1 MNTRRTFLGAV
12 VATAI
17 TVFISPTVSAEQV
30 YELKVSTF
38 VPPSHTINREITR
51 WAADLKQ
58 KSNGRLILKL
68 FPSSQMGPVNRQFDL
83 ARTGVADIS
92 YVLQGAT
99 PGRFPLTELA
109 QYPGLIPNG
118 KVGSQALM
126 DVKDLLEKEYA
137 GVKVLYFMSTPPVP
151 LLMASK
157 EITTIDQMHGLRIRH
172 PGTVYASLIS
182 ALGATPVGV
191 APSEIADALNKGTVD
206 GALMSYEG
214 AESFQLG
221 ADLKYAT
228 AFNAGVVTFAM
239 VMNPKSYA
247 SLPRD
252 LQKLIDD
259 STGIMA
265 AKRVGTASDQ
275 ADEHGLQYMRKH
287 DVKVVTLS
295 EADSKTYE
303 KITTKLID
311 DKVAALE
318 AKGLPGKAMLKRLK
332 DAVAARAKGQ

>member
-1 MNTRRTFLGAV
+1 MNTRRKFLGAAAAAAV
-12 VATAI
+12 
-17 TVFISPTVSAEQV
+17 TVLMSPAVAEQV
-30 YELKVSTF
+30 YELKVSSYL
-38 VPPSHTINREITR
+38 PPSHTINREITR

-109 QYPGLIPNG
+109 QYPTLIPNG

-126 DVKDLLEKEYA
+126 DIKDLLEKEYT
-137 GVKVLYFMSTPPVP
+137 GVKVLYFMSTPPIP
-151 LLMASK
+151 LLTSTK
-157 EITTIDQMHGLRIRH
+157 EITTIGQMHGLRIRH

-191 APSEIADALNKGTVD
+191 APSEVADALNKGTID
-206 GALMSYEG
+206 GTLMSYEG

-221 ADLKYAT
+221 TDLKYAT

-247 SLPRD
+247 GLPAD
-252 LQKLIDD
+252 LQKLIDET
-259 STGIMA
+259 TGNVG
-265 AKRVGTASDQ
+265 AKRVGTDSDE
-275 ADEHGLQYMRKH
+275 ADERGLVYMRKH
-287 DVKVVTLS
+287 GVKVVSLG
-295 EADSKTYE
+295 EADSKAYE
-303 KITTKLID
+303 KITSKLIN

-318 AKGLPGKAMLKRLK
+318 EKGLPGKVALQRLK
-332 DAVAARAKGQ
+332 EAIAARAKGQ